1 MDKIEL
7 VIAAAAPHLVAPP
20 SLQLGTVVLN
30 SVASR
35 PLFLSN
41 QGAHMLQWKATNLP
55 ALSASFFSLPLS
67 SGLLNP
73 SQSVSVAVEFAP
85 KTHGFHSSV
94 LAISTSLLQ
103 GGGQVKDVT
112 VQLQGEG
119 LPLAQAVAVHSK

>member
-1 MDKIEL
+1 M
-7 VIAAAAPHLVAPP
+7 APP
-20 SLQLGTVVLN
+20 SLHLGTVVLN
-30 SVASR
+30 SATSR

-41 QGAHMLQWKATNLP
+41 QGAHLLQWNATNLS
-55 ALSASFFSLPLS
+55 ALSASFFSLPIP

-73 SQSVSVAVEFAP
+73 GQSVNVAVEFAP
-85 KTHGFHSSV
+85 KTQGIHSSV

-119 LPLAQAVAVHSK
+119 LPLTQAVAVHSK